1 MTLILATILVLLV
14 EAILVTFVALRSHN
28 PQAAWLF
35 AIGTVF
41 RMGIHIVVLLQSQA
55 PDIQTVY
62 NLRLFVPLFLAGFA
76 IALLLLLS
84 ILFMPK
90 WFQGRRPI
98 YWILL
103 PYVVVTSVLAF
114 DLFSQSGLIVDGLR
128 QVGES
133 YSLNTVS
140 PGIIIIRVLFLGS
153 WFVHLALLGIAFG
166 QNAHLRLPI
175 SFIFIALVV
184 SLISGPFVNRIPMV
198 APLVQ
203 DLPIQLALA
212 FTVLRT
218 PLFVPTQA
226 ALDTALKALSE
237 AIVVL
242 DRTHKVTYA
251 NPKAMALGF
260 QETQH
265 LDALTNQPEHNRSL
279 IDLIQQA
286 TQHEASSVTTLDLQN
301 RRMVF
306 TISAITD
313 AQERYQGNLLL
324 GRDVTEL
331 EERTQSLEDERI
343 HLAETIQKLEAEQL
357 ERQQLSATVRTVSFP
372 IIPVFDGVIVLPLI
386 GTFDRSRIDDFPRS
400 LLQGIKRQRARLIL
414 LDFTGMPLVDQDVAA
429 TILSGVQAASLLGAR
444 CLFVGIRPEIA
455 DALISSNTPLGQ
467 MKSFATL
474 QEGIQYTLH
483 RNGRK

>member
-14 EAILVTFVALRSHN
+14 EATLLTFVALRSRN
-28 PQAAWLF
+28 PQATWLF
-35 AIGTVF
+35 GIGTAL

-62 NLRLFVPLFLAGFA
+62 SLRLFVPLFLAGFE
-76 IALLLLLS
+76 IVLLLLLS
-84 ILFMPK
+84 ILFMPQ

-98 YWILL
+98 YSILL
-103 PYVVVTSVLAF
+103 PYVVVTGIIAF
-114 DLFSQSGLIVDGLR
+114 DLFSQSGFIVDGVR
-128 QVGES
+128 QVGDS

-140 PGIIIIRVLFLGS
+140 PGIIIIRILFLGS
-153 WFVHLALLGIAFG
+153 WFVHLALLGVAFR

-184 SLISGPFVNRIPMV
+184 SLVSGPFVNRIPLV

-212 FTVLRT
+212 FMVLRT

-226 ALDTALKALSE
+226 ALNTALKALSE
-237 AIVVL
+237 AVVVL

-251 NPKAMALGF
+251 NPKATALGF
-260 QETQH
+260 QETQR
-265 LDALTNQPEHNRSL
+265 LDTLTNQPEHNQSL
-279 IDLIQQA
+279 IDLIHQA
-286 TQHEASSVTTLDLQN
+286 TQHEASSVTTIDLHN

-313 AQERYQGNLLL
+313 AQERYQGNLLV

-331 EERTQSLEDERI
+331 EERTQLLEQERTQ
-343 HLAETIQKLEAEQL
+343 LAETVQKLEAEQL

-372 IIPVFDGVIVLPLI
+372 IIPVFNSVIVLPLI
-386 GTFDRSRIDDFPRS
+386 GTFDRSRIDDFPRA
-400 LLQGIKRQRARLIL
+400 LLQGVKRQRARLIL
-414 LDFTGMPLVDQDVAA
+414 LDFTGMPLVDQDVAT
-429 TILSGVQAASLLGAR
+429 TILNGVQAASLLGAR

-455 DALISSNTPLGQ
+455 EALISSSTPLGQ
-467 MKSFATL
+467 IKSFATL
-474 QEGIQYTLH
+474 QEGIQYTIH
-483 RNGRK
+483 RNGSK